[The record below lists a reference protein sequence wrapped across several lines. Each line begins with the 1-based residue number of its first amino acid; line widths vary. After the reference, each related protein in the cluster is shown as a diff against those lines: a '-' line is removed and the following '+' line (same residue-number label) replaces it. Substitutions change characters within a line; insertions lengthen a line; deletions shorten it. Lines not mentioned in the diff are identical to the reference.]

1 MVSEEQIQC
10 VKLSDVLG
18 RVIDANTGTAIE
30 NGWYAEGL
38 ANKLCDHSLLC
49 SKNIRG
55 CYFFYLASALPTRP
69 SRTLR
74 VASNERPFLP
84 T

>member
-1 MVSEEQIQC
+1 MASEEQIQC
-10 VKLSDVLG
+10 MKLSDVLG
-18 RVIDANTGTAIE
+18 RVTDANTGTAIE
-30 NGWYAEGL
+30 SERYAEGL
-38 ANKLCDHSLLC
+38 ANKLYDHGLLC

-69 SRTLR
+69 GRTLR